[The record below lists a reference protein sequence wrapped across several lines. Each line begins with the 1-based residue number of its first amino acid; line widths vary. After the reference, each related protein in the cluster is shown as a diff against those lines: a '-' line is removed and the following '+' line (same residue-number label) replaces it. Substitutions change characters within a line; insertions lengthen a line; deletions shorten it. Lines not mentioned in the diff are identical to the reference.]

1 MLASGHQATCNAN
14 ISERQQVASIPIL
27 TIARYPA
34 PWRCRTFHSNQF
46 AHHDCELIEVGEGL
60 AIFQA
65 TPQLKHYNPLGS
77 VHGGW
82 YATLRALCGA
92 LAKRYTSV
100 DRWAHL
106 KHKLWGQMGN
116 CTRMQPPRVPFL
128 GRCQSQLNFSIADT
142 SRSNAVHVG
151 KQLAD

>member
-1 MLASGHQATCNAN
+1 VLASGHQATCNAN

-34 PWRCRTFHSNQF
+34 PSRCRTFHSIQF

-92 LAKRYTSV
+92 LAKRFTSV
-100 DRWAHL
+100 DRWAHP
-106 KHKLWGQMGN
+106 KQKLWDHMAN
-116 CTRMQPPRVPFL
+116 CMPMQPPHAPYLR
-128 GRCQSQLNFSIADT
+128 RCPKSAEFQL
-142 SRSNAVHVG
+142 R
-151 KQLAD
+151 